1 MRDISI
7 YEKGLILDE
16 NFNGFSEAVKKA
28 AVSTENRFN
37 RIAGG
42 SVFGCFI
49 GFRLD
54 LMMSRA

>member
-42 SVFGCFI
+42 SDLAALLVFGLI
-49 GFRLD
+49 
-54 LMMSRA
+54 